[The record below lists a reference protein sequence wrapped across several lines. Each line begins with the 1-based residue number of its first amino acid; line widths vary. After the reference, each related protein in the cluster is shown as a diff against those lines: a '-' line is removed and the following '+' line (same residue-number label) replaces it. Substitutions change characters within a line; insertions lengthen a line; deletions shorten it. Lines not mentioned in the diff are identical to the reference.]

1 MSSVAKQITTSLQFL
16 GALSQLPKKTQK
28 AARDCVSKFQNN
40 STCAGLNYET
50 IRNAVDKN
58 MRSLRVD
65 KDYRIIL
72 SHPGGSVY
80 FLLWIAKHD
89 DAYDWAT
96 RNKLTINPNSGAVQL
111 LEIPCV
117 TVDASKRAA
126 WNDAASAEKTN
137 GFFERFDDE
146 SLLKLGVPEELLPAT
161 RRVKTEDELDALEKD
176 FPTAAYARLF
186 MLACGEP
193 YENVLQDVVQQE
205 NDSFD
210 ATDFEKALE
219 RDDSK
224 AQFYVISD
232 SAEMAAIF
240 DAPLERWRIFLHPT
254 QRKLAEMNAS
264 GPVRVLGSAGSGKTV
279 VAIHRAKYLAEKVF
293 NRPGDRILFTTYTKN
308 LALDIWDRLEDV
320 CENNGDAL
328 KRIEVKNLDA
338 WTLNYLKNNGY
349 QSGLVYGFESK
360 LDEFWEKAIALY
372 RPESGAARFSEKFFK
387 DEWAQVVQPQDVFT
401 LNDYYRAKR
410 NGRGWRLDRKDRK
423 EIWPVFE
430 EFRALLSENRLKD
443 SDDLYRDAA
452 RLVEREGGERPYRA
466 VIVDEAQDFGPQA
479 FRLIRALT
487 PEGPNDLFV
496 VGDSHQ
502 RIYGFPTTLAK
513 CGVNIQG
520 RGKKLRVN
528 YRTTKETY
536 RFAAATLKYLSFDDL
551 DGSEDPLERCQSST
565 SGPAPQVLNF
575 QTADE
580 EKAAVLKIL
589 NDFKDDNVELSDVC
603 IVARKNDILDGFEEF
618 LRECEAPTYRI
629 KEKDDRRVKGLRLA
643 TMHRVKG
650 IEFDYVLVVS
660 ANAEVLPLKML
671 VEHENEIDRRLA
683 EKKERALFYVAL
695 TRARKRV
702 YVTSFGKPSEF
713 VASNS

>member
-1 MSSVAKQITTSLQFL
+1 M
-16 GALSQLPKKTQK
+16 
-28 AARDCVSKFQNN
+28 
-40 STCAGLNYET
+40 
-50 IRNAVDKN
+50 
-58 MRSLRVD
+58 
-65 KDYRIIL
+65 
-72 SHPGGSVY
+72 
-80 FLLWIAKHD
+80 
-89 DAYDWAT
+89 
-96 RNKLTINPNSGAVQL
+96 
-111 LEIPCV
+111 
-117 TVDASKRAA
+117 
-126 WNDAASAEKTN
+126 
-137 GFFERFDDE
+137 
-146 SLLKLGVPEELLPAT
+146 
-161 RRVKTEDELDALEKD
+161 
-176 FPTAAYARLF
+176 
-186 MLACGEP
+186 
-193 YENVLQDVVQQE
+193 
-205 NDSFD
+205 
-210 ATDFEKALE
+210 
-219 RDDSK
+219 
-224 AQFYVISD
+224 
-232 SAEMAAIF
+232 
-240 DAPLERWRIFLHPT
+240 
-254 QRKLAEMNAS
+254 
-264 GPVRVLGSAGSGKTV
+264 
-279 VAIHRAKYLAEKVF
+279 
-293 NRPGDRILFTTYTKN
+293 
-308 LALDIWDRLEDV
+308 
-320 CENNGDAL
+320 
-328 KRIEVKNLDA
+328 
-338 WTLNYLKNNGY
+338 
-349 QSGLVYGFESK
+349 
-360 LDEFWEKAIALY
+360 
-372 RPESGAARFSEKFFK
+372 
-387 DEWAQVVQPQDVFT
+387 
-401 LNDYYRAKR
+401 NDYYRAKR

-466 VIVDEAQDFGPQA
+466 VIVDEAQGFGPQA

-536 RFAAATLKYLSFDDL
+536 RFAAATLKNLSFDDL

-589 NDFKDDNVELSDVC
+589 NDLKDDNVELSDVC